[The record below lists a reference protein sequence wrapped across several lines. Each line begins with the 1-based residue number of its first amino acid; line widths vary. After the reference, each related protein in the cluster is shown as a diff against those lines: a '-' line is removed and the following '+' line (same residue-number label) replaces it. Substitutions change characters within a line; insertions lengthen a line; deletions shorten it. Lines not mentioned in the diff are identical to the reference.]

1 MERNIHDS
9 KAVSLSKIK
18 VEPTSRIFI
27 GYKKL
32 ILYLI

>member
-9 KAVSLSKIK
+9 KAITFSKIK
-18 VEPTSRIFI
+18 VEPNSRIFM
-27 GYKKL
+27 GYDKL